1 MFCLKHI
8 WDVQNF
14 RFQFWSMRPKC
25 KHFFHTAILLCI
37 WSLHPACTHSVVESK
52 CSHSIQ
58 GGSQSAWPLLILPLI
73 RVLEQQCGHTCLA
86 SLVFFLICWQ
96 SLGFVLSMLVAEQ
109 LMDFLKRSAFLS
121 TSTKR
126 FALLNA
132 FWNSDPS
139 KVGLGFFLHLISS
152 KLGTLEASCASNKNF
167 LCTPSCC
174 STSTALE

>member
-1 MFCLKHI
+1 MFKI
-8 WDVQNF
+8 SDFSFEAWDRNVNI
-14 RFQFWSMRPKC
+14 
-25 KHFFHTAILLCI
+25 FFTLQSCFAFGVCTLHAHILLLKANVHIPSKVVHNPDDHCQFYH
-37 WSLHPACTHSVVESK
+37 WLVFWNSSVD
-52 CSHSIQ
+52 
-58 GGSQSAWPLLILPLI
+58 
-73 RVLEQQCGHTCLA
+73 TNT